1 MAMIFRKHRNS
12 FEPLKTPH
20 IKTHTHGPKI
30 HSVSEFY
37 KWCMAGYPIYF
48 NHKFMHFG
56 FATSMSFR
64 TVCQAIAEGRIW
76 RAVKI
81 NS

>member
-1 MAMIFRKHRNS
+1 MILRKHRNS

-20 IKTHTHGPKI
+20 TKTHHKGSQI
-30 HSVSEFY
+30 FSVAEF
-37 KWCMAGYPIYF
+37 KLWCMSGYPIYF

-64 TVCQAIAEGRIW
+64 TVCQAIAEGHIR

-81 NS
+81 NA